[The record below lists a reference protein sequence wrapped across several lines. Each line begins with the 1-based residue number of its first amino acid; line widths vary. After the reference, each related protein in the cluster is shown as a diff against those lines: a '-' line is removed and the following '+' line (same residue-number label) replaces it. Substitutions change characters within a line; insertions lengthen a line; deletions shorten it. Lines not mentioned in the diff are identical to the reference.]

1 MGVDNMRIKLDN
13 NKELESAKSFFEKTC
28 DIIVVDQNNRQ
39 VQTAVGNVYAL
50 YVDKKIMY
58 IGERQ
63 SDKIISR
70 LNEHIFKCS
79 ESTHSK
85 LHKIEE
91 AFFSNKEVGYKTLTV
106 EPEFER
112 YSVEAFLIQNLK
124 DLEWNTRDKKKS
136 MEVSGTDDIEIICH
150 EDENTIL

>member
-1 MGVDNMRIKLDN
+1 MRIKLDN

-39 VQTAVGNVYAL
+39 VQTAVGNIYAL

-63 SDKIISR
+63 SNKIISR
-70 LNEHIFKCS
+70 LNEHLFKCS

-85 LHKIEE
+85 LHEIEK
-91 AFFSNKEVGYKTLTV
+91 AFASNKEVAYKTLCV
-106 EPEFER
+106 EPDFER
-112 YSVEAFLIQNLK
+112 YSVEAYLISNIK
-124 DLEWNTRDKKKS
+124 GLEWNTRDKKKT
-136 MEVSGTDDIEIICH
+136 MEVSGTNDIEIVCQN
-150 EDENTIL
+150 D